1 MLDLNKEYWENR
13 TKEKGHTGWSDP
25 IIYSYDQKIR
35 LNTVKYILKSL
46 SIRGGSA
53 LDYGCGT
60 GDFSVLLSKFFD
72 KVKATDLS
80 DNVLEIALK
89 KNYRKNKTLF

>member
-46 SIRGGSA
+46 SIRGGE
-53 LDYGCGT
+53 
-60 GDFSVLLSKFFD
+60 VLWIMVVVQGIFLFFYLNFLI
-72 KVKATDLS
+72 K
-80 DNVLEIALK
+80 LK
-89 KNYRKNKTLF
+89 LQICQIMFLKLL

>member
-46 SIRGGSA
+46 SIRGGKCSG
-53 LDYGCGT
+53 LWLWYRG
-60 GDFSVLLSKFFD
+60 FFC
-72 KVKATDLS
+72 S
-80 DNVLEIALK
+80 FI
-89 KNYRKNKTLF
+89 